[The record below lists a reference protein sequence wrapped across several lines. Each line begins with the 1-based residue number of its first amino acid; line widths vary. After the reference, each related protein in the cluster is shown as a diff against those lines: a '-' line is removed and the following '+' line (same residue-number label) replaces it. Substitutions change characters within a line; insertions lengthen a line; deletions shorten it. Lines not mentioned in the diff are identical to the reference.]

1 MELQT
6 YISGYAIIYINS
18 TEFKKKRG
26 YVSAIYVIVFAEDAE
41 TVMNTGDWEVNENEE
56 LSFEDAENW
65 CRRYA
70 R

>member
-1 MELQT
+1 MELQA

-18 TEFKKKRG
+18 IEFKKKRG
-26 YVSAIYVIVFAEDAE
+26 YVSAIFVIVFAEDAG
-41 TVMNTGDWEVNENEE
+41 TVMNTGDWEANENEE